1 MSGGR
6 VRQVSLTRTGLPDH
20 DRALDVAQRGFDQ
33 MGKDINDLSASSGT
47 YSATAANW
55 ATPAPT
61 TKDEALTRLAA
72 AVAGLLGTPI
82 P

>member
-1 MSGGR
+1 MTFAR
-6 VRQVSLTRTGLPDH
+6 RVSLTRTGLPDH
-20 DRALDVAQRGFDQ
+20 DKTLDAAQRGFDQ
-33 MGKDINDLSASSGT
+33 MRQDVNALGTSSGV
-47 YSATAANW
+47 YAATASDW

-61 TKDEALTRLAA
+61 TKDEAITRLAA